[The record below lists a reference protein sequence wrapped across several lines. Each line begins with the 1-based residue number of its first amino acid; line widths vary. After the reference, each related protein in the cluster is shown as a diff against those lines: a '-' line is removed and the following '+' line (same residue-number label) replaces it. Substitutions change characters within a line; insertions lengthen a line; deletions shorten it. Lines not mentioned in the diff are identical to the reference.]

1 MTERND
7 ILIGAGRWKL
17 TAENLHRT
25 SDGRHW
31 SGIAAEIRRHVPGEV
46 PEMISDRTVV
56 AYTLRGNPKAIIHRR
71 GNGLRQAMPATTGT
85 FWLCP
90 EGVVEDEIHITGLVP
105 EMLHIYLPRQ
115 PFRSLSGEDG
125 YPDLDAA
132 TVAYRTGND
141 DPWISQVGRAIVAE
155 LAAESASGRVLIET
169 AGLVL
174 AAALA
179 HGHATRSAPFP
190 SPAPHGLEHRR
201 LRRVIDYMDAH
212 LDEDITVGDLAEVA
226 HLSRFHFLRAFK
238 AATGVTP
245 NRYLSARRLVRAKEM
260 LEQGDTSLSD
270 LAQACRFSSQANFS
284 RAFRRAVGMS
294 PGAYRRS
301 IR

>member
-1 MTERND
+1 MTEGHD

-17 TAENLHRT
+17 TAENLLRT

-56 AYTLRGNPKAIIHRR
+56 ACTLRGNPKAVIHRR

-132 TVAYRTGND
+132 TVSYRIGSD
-141 DPWISQVGRAIVAE
+141 DPWISQVRRAVVAE

-179 HGHATRSAPFP
+179 HGHATRSAPLP
-190 SPAPHGLEHRR
+190 SPAPHGLERRR

-245 NRYLSARRLVRAKEM
+245 HRYLSARRLVRAKEM
-260 LEQGDTSLSD
+260 LEQGDVSLSD

-284 RAFRRAVGMS
+284 RAFRRAVGTS

>member
-1 MTERND
+1 MTEDND

-17 TAENLHRT
+17 TVENLLRT

-56 AYTLRGNPKAIIHRR
+56 ACTLRGSPKAVIHRR

-115 PFRSLSGEDG
+115 PFRSLSGENG

-132 TVAYRTGND
+132 TVAYRTGRD
-141 DPWISQVGRAIVAE
+141 DPWITQVGRSIVAE
-155 LAAESASGRVLIET
+155 LVTESASGRLLIET
-169 AGLVL
+169 AGLTL

-179 HGHATRSAPFP
+179 HGHASRSAPLP
-190 SPAPHGLEHRR
+190 SAPGYGLDQRR
-201 LRRVIDYMDAH
+201 LRRVLDFVDAH
-212 LDEDITVGDLAEVA
+212 FDADITVGDLAEVA
-226 HLSRFHFLRAFK
+226 CLSRFHFLRAFK

-245 NRYLSARRLVRAKEM
+245 HRYLSDRRLDHAKAM
-260 LEQGDTSLSD
+260 LLRDDVSLGE

-284 RAFRRAVGMS
+284 RAFRRVVGMS

>member
-1 MTERND
+1 MTEGNG

-17 TAENLHRT
+17 TAENLLRT

-56 AYTLRGNPKAIIHRR
+56 ACTLRGNSKAVIHRR

-90 EGVVEDEIHITGLVP
+90 EGIAEDEIHITGLVP

-141 DPWISQVGRAIVAE
+141 DPWISQVGHAVVAE

-179 HGHATRSAPFP
+179 HGHATRSAPML

-212 LDEDITVGDLAEVA
+212 LNEDITVADLAEVA

-245 NRYLSARRLVRAKEM
+245 HRYLSARRLMRAKEM
-260 LEQGDTSLSD
+260 LKQGDISLAD